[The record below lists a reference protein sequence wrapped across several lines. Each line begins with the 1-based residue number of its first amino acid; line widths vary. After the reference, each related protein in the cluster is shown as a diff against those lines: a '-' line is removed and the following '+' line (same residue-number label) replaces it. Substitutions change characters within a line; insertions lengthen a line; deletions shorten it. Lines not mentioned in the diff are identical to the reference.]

1 MTPVFEQS
9 VIINPFHVSTRI
21 LSLPRHNPPIIWL
34 SCENVSRT
42 RPCPDKI
49 RKRGRE
55 RERKEKYIETT
66 ELTNCF
72 EMWEQRSNEI
82 DFNFVPW
89 STIHLPPLSLLSSIS
104 QLWENRRFRFQ
115 FSRIVCILIGGS
127 RSMDIDLAKRND
139 TGVVSMEDRL
149 VCYRYKW
156 FVTRYCFARR
166 WI

>member
-55 RERKEKYIETT
+55 RERKERYIETT

-89 STIHLPPLSLLSSIS
+89 STIHLPPLLSLPLSLRSRNYEKIDDFAFNSLVSCVYWLEGVDRWISIWRKEMTRG
-104 QLWENRRFRFQ
+104 LCRW
-115 FSRIVCILIGGS
+115 RI
-127 RSMDIDLAKRND
+127 D
-139 TGVVSMEDRL
+139 
-149 VCYRYKW
+149 W
-156 FVTRYCFARR
+156 FV
-166 WI
+166 IVINGL